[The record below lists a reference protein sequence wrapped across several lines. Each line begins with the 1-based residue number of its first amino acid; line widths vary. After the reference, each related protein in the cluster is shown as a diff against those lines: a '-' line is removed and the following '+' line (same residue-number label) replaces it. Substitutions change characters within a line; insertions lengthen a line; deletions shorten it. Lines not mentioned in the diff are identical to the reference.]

1 MGHHLAVSESLV
13 IGCFC
18 LAEQAL
24 LVLLLLAL
32 AAREHSLRLCLR
44 TLDLKLALL
53 VVRGERVRCS

>member
-13 IGCFC
+13 IGSFC
-18 LAEQAL
+18 LAKHAH

-44 TLDLKLALL
+44 ALDLKLALL
-53 VVRGERVRCS
+53 VVSGECVRSS